1 MGGSR
6 YGIGFRGLGFREMG
20 LEQLSEPSSS
30 KQRDAC
36 EQTACGA
43 VRSVCQSRHG
53 GSSRFLRDPPGSCR
67 LQSAWQLGMIMSSG
81 AKFLW
86 PHAATESER
95 VASTHAM
102 HFALFT
108 HRLALTGQAREWR
121 ALQTRIHLMI

>member
-1 MGGSR
+1 MGFTVAGSGCTPGPPQGPVNRALNSGYLGYNGGYLGGSR

-86 PHAATESER
+86 PHARYGE
-95 VASTHAM
+95 
-102 HFALFT
+102 
-108 HRLALTGQAREWR
+108 
-121 ALQTRIHLMI
+121 